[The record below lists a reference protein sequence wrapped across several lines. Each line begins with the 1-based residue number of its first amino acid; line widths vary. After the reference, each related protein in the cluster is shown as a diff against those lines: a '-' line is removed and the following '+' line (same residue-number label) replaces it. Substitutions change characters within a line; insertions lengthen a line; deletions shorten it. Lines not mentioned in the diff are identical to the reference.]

1 MKTYKI
7 VIEEILQETYE
18 IEANSLEEA
27 IDIAEEKYRSEEI
40 VLDYN
45 ALKETNFREF
55 KDEIE
60 KEKPK
65 NKERER

>member
-7 VIEEILQETYE
+7 EIEEILQETYE